1 MMPRLLHSPMNDDKK
16 SKGNSEIILNP
27 MQLLLHMAPQRIR
40 CTQVGRGG
48 GKSTGA
54 AIDIR
59 NVTYD
64 MPRSKN
70 FILAE
75 TYNQA
80 LTRTLPSTIKALE
93 MIGLKKDLHF
103 FVNRLPPKSWMSKGL
118 WKLPYE
124 PPLDPKHSIF
134 FHNGTAWDLLSQDT
148 NSRGGNYSAGMCDEA
163 QDIDQ
168 GKFEAQVI
176 PTMRAEFN
184 RFKKCKTYRRLS
196 LYCSMPRIRRAEWIF
211 QYEELAKK
219 FPKEYLWI
227 TGPSKINYYNLP
239 PDWFKDQKRILMP
252 SEYDIEIEN
261 IRPKKVIGG
270 FYPHFDDKLHTYVRF
285 NNDYLEGIIDDNNGY
300 DITSFEN
307 MSCLQDG
314 DIEQHEPLEI
324 SMDYGAWF
332 NGIVTGQHQ
341 LGNEFRF
348 LSAMS
353 INEND
358 RFEDLLNKWCTY
370 YRFHS
375 TKTVY
380 YWYDHT
386 ALDRDARA
394 ETYPEIV
401 KRVLTSYGWSVIDM
415 YIGAQPS
422 HDDRYKFMGYIH
434 KGDRPELPN
443 VSYNR
448 HHCKYLIISL
458 NNANVKQGRNG
469 FEKDKK
475 DEKDHDIDQRTTTHF
490 SDAHDTLLMGKYAS
504 KTTTPVEAWSPLFL
518 RPQ

>member
-1 MMPRLLHSPMNDDKK
+1 
-16 SKGNSEIILNP
+16 
-27 MQLLLHMAPQRIR
+27 MQLILEMAPQRIR
-40 CTQVGRGG
+40 ATQVGRGG

-54 AIDIR
+54 ALDIK
-59 NVTYD
+59 NVTFD

-80 LTRTLPSTIKALE
+80 LTRTLPSTIKALG

-103 FVNRLPPKSWMSKGL
+103 FVNRMPPKSWKWEMSF
-118 WKLPYE
+118 E

-134 FHNGTAWDLLSQDT
+134 FYNGTCWDLLSQDT
-148 NSRGGNYSAGMCDEA
+148 NSRGGNYSSGMCDEA

-176 PTMRAEFN
+176 PTMRGEYN
-184 RFKKCKTYRRLS
+184 RFKDCKTYRRLS

-211 QYEELAKK
+211 QYEKLAEQ
-219 FPKEYLWI
+219 FPEEYLWI
-227 TGPSKINYYNLP
+227 TGPSKINAHNLP

-270 FYPHFDDKLHTYVRF
+270 FYPHFDDRLHTYVKF
-285 NNDYLEGIIDDNNGY
+285 NNDYLEGIIDNNNGY
-300 DITSFEN
+300 NVDSFSNMTSQ
-307 MSCLQDG
+307 QDA
-314 DIEQHEPLEI
+314 DVNFNQPLEI

-332 NGIVTGQHQ
+332 NGIVTGQ
-341 LGNEFRF
+341 ETSRDFRF

-370 YRFHS
+370 YRFHKA
-375 TKTVY
+375 KTVY

-386 ALDRDARA
+386 AVTRDARS
-394 ETYPEIV
+394 ETYPDIV
-401 KRVLTSYGWSVIDM
+401 KRVLYSFGWTVVDM
-415 YIGAQPS
+415 YIGQQPS
-422 HDDRYKFMGYIH
+422 HDDRYRFMGYIY
-434 KGDRPELPN
+434 KGDRPELPT
-443 VSYNR
+443 VSLNR

-458 NNANVKQGRNG
+458 NGANVKQGRNG
-469 FEKDKK
+469 FEKDKA
-475 DEKDHDIDQRTTTHF
+475 DEKKHEIDQRTTTHF

-504 KTTTPVEAWSPLFL
+504 STTQAPESWAPKFFS
-518 RPQ
+518 R